1 MKRRVSIILA
11 VIMWLGVAATIDQAD
26 AQTASDKPASHV
38 AVQPRPEDVATLDGI
53 IRAFYEVI
61 SGPAGTPRQWERDRT
76 LYIPGVR
83 FVAIEKEHGKATA
96 RVMDHEQYVRS
107 ADAGMVKGGFFER
120 EIHREVRRYG
130 DLAQVFSTYEWRQ
143 ASGGPVRGRGIN
155 SIEAFFDGK
164 RWWIASATWQDES
177 PDNPLPKAYLP

>member
-1 MKRRVSIILA
+1 MKRRLTFILVAMMWFCVA
-11 VIMWLGVAATIDQAD
+11 VRTDQAIG
-26 AQTASDKPASHV
+26 QTANDKQAKT
-38 AVQPRPEDVATLDGI
+38 AQPRPEDVTTLDGI

-83 FVAIEKEHGKATA
+83 FVAIETEHGKPMA
-96 RVMDHEQYVRS
+96 RVMTHDEYVRQ

-130 DLAQVFSTYEWRQ
+130 DMAQVFSTYEWRQ
-143 ASGGPVRGRGIN
+143 VSDGPVKGRGIN
-155 SIEAFFDGK
+155 SVEAFFDGK
-164 RWWIASATWQDES
+164 RWWIASATWQDET
-177 PDNPLPKAYLP
+177 PENPLPKAYLP

>member
-1 MKRRVSIILA
+1 MKKRVGFILA
-11 VIMWLGVAATIDQAD
+11 AVVWFGVAVGTNQASG
-26 AQTASDKPASHV
+26 QTANGKQAK
-38 AVQPRPEDVATLDGI
+38 AAQPRPEDVTTLDGI

-61 SGPAGTPRQWERDRT
+61 SGPAGTPRQWERDST

-83 FVAIEKEHGKATA
+83 FVAIETEQGKTTA
-96 RVMDHEQYVRS
+96 SVMTHEQYMHQ

-143 ASGGPVRGRGIN
+143 ARDGPVKGRGIN
-155 SIEAFFDGK
+155 SIEVFFDGK
-164 RWWIASATWQDES
+164 RWWIASATWQDETPS
-177 PDNPLPKAYLP
+177 NPLPKAYLP

>member
-26 AQTASDKPASHV
+26 AQTTNDKPANTV
-38 AVQPRPEDVATLDGI
+38 AVQPKPEDVTTLDGI

-76 LYIPGVR
+76 LYIAGVR
-83 FVAIEKEHGKATA
+83 FVAIEKEHGKTTA
-96 RVMDHEQYVRS
+96 RVMDHEQFVRQ

-143 ASGGPVRGRGIN
+143 TSDGPVGGRGIN
-155 SIEAFFDGK
+155 SIEAYFDGK
-164 RWWIASATWQDES
+164 RWWIASATWQEET
-177 PDNPLPKAYLP
+177 PENPLPKMYLP